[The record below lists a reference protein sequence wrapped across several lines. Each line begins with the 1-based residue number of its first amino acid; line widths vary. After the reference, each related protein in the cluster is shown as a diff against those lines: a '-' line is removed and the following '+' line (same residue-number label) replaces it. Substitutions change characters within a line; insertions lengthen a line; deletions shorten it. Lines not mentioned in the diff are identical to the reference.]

1 METVILSIDS
11 ERERISLGIKQL
23 EDDPFMDYV
32 STNDKGTV
40 VKGKVISIDSK
51 SATIELQDRVEG
63 ILRAT
68 EVSRDKIEDIRTVLK
83 QDEEIEV
90 KISNIDHK
98 NRVISLSI
106 KAIEIDDEKAAIR
119 DHKKQEGSEVSPGTI
134 GDLIKAE
141 LDKG

>member
-1 METVILSIDS
+1 M
-11 ERERISLGIKQL
+11 

-51 SATIELQDRVEG
+51 STTIELQDRVEG